1 MPVTRP
7 SLAQMQTIVAD
18 LGMSMDEER
27 LREFMAASEG
37 LFEAYD
43 LVATLPDEKPIVR
56 YARTPGHRPSPAEN
70 AHNAWYVKSEIK
82 GASSGPLSGKKVAI
96 KDNIAVAGMP
106 MMNGSATLEGYV
118 PDFDATVVSRVLD
131 AGGTIAGKTNCELFC
146 MSGGSHTNATGPA
159 HNPHKIGY
167 SAGGS
172 SSGNGIVVALG
183 EVDMALGT
191 DQGGSIR
198 MPASFCGVYGMK
210 PTHGL
215 VPYTGAMPV
224 EATVDHIGPMTRTVE
239 DNALLLEV
247 VAGGDGL
254 DPRQCELR
262 AATYT
267 AAIGGGVKGLRIGV
281 VREGFGLPASEADVD
296 KAVHDYGKRLGDLGA
311 EVHEISIPMHLQ
323 SMALWIAIAA
333 EGMQWQMMR
342 GNGAGKNWKGF
353 YPTSLS
359 DAHSAWRQRANE
371 LSASL
376 KLSMMVGEFFIR
388 HHNGRFYAKA
398 QNIARR
404 LGAAYDDALAGC
416 DLLLMPSTPM
426 KATPLPE
433 PDAPLAV
440 SLQRSFEPLANTA
453 AFDITGHPAMS
464 VPCGM
469 SDGLPIGA
477 MLVGRHYDEFTI
489 YRAADAASL

>member
-1 MPVTRP
+1 
-7 SLAQMQTIVAD
+7 MQTIVAD
-18 LGMSMDEER
+18 LGMSMETEQ
-27 LREFMAASEG
+27 LREFMSAADG
-37 LFEAYD
+37 LFGAYD
-43 LVATLPDEKPIVR
+43 LVAALPDEKPIVR
-56 YARTPGHRPSPAEN
+56 YARTPGQRPPSDEN
-70 AHNAWYVKSEIK
+70 AHNGWYVKSEIK
-82 GASSGPLSGKKVAI
+82 GASSGPLSGKTVAI
-96 KDNIAVAGMP
+96 KDNIAVAGVP

-159 HNPHKIGY
+159 HNPHKMGY

-191 DQGGSIR
+191 DQGGSVR
-198 MPASFCGVYGMK
+198 MPASFCGIYGMK

-215 VPYTGAMPV
+215 VPYTGAMPI
-224 EATVDHIGPMTRTVE
+224 EATMDHIGPMTRTVE

-247 VAGGDGL
+247 VAGRDGL
-254 DPRQCELR
+254 DPRQYEPR
-262 AATYT
+262 TANYT
-267 AAIGGGVKGLRIGV
+267 AAIGGGVKGLKIGV
-281 VREGFGLPASEADVD
+281 VREGFGHPSSEADVD
-296 KAVHDYGKRLGDLGA
+296 KSVRDYGKRLGDLGA

-323 SMALWIAIAA
+323 SLALWIAIAA

-342 GNGAGKNWKGF
+342 GNGAGKNWEGF
-353 YPTSLS
+353 YPVSLI
-359 DAHSAWRQRANE
+359 DAHSAWRQKVDQ
-371 LSASL
+371 LSVSV
-376 KLSMMVGEFFIR
+376 KMSMMVGEYFTR

-398 QNIARR
+398 QNITRR
-404 LGAAYDDALAGC
+404 LRAAYDDALQRC

-433 PDAPLAV
+433 PDASLAF

-453 AFDITGHPAMS
+453 AFDLTNHPAMS

-489 YRAADAASL
+489 YRAADAASR